1 MEDDEPDGPAG
12 EDLKAQNQRAA
23 VQFKAQHAL
32 VVAFF
37 LLLLYVYRT
46 QLTRRGN
53 HSP

>member
-32 VVAFF
+32 VVASF
-37 LLLLYVYRT
+37 LLLLYAHHT
-46 QLTRRGN
+46 
-53 HSP
+53 